1 MGVIVK
7 NVLTKDYR
15 FNPQYQKAIEDRKVA
30 DQQVEKNKAARRAA
44 EEEYKRRLE
53 EARGEVNKMV
63 ADVDGE
69 FEKARIEA
77 DAYHDRQRL
86 LAEAIKVE
94 ALADAK
100 GIQETNA
107 AMALAG
113 GEAAIKLKIA
123 QALQGKRIVLL
134 PISEGGMNLKTT
146 DINDLIKTMGVKSM
160 AEKNKPTT
168 P

>member
-1 MGVIVK
+1 MS
-7 NVLTKDYR
+7 L
-15 FNPQYQKAIEDRKVA
+15 F
-30 DQQVEKNKAARRAA
+30 
-44 EEEYKRRLE
+44 
-53 EARGEVNKMV
+53 
-63 ADVDGE
+63 
-69 FEKARIEA
+69 EA

-94 ALADAK
+94 AVAEAR
-100 GIQETNA
+100 GIEETNA
-107 AMALAG
+107 AMALDG

-146 DINDLIKTMGVKSM
+146 DINDLIKTMGVRSM
-160 AEKNKPTT
+160 AEKSKPTK